1 VIKFRSGDPRDL
13 DKQSRAEQS
22 KQHETL
28 AAATVLDWSGLLSP
42 LWKKK
47 KRRNLR
53 RKWRQKHEQS
63 AD

>member
-13 DKQSRAEQS
+13 DKQSRAEQ
-22 KQHETL
+22 HETL
-28 AAATVLDWSGLLSP
+28 AAAVGTRTRLVWASFSAVEEE
-42 LWKKK
+42 KEEE
-47 KRRNLR
+47 LR